1 MLNYLEELQSVC
13 TEEGNQ
19 TAQECDIITAQ
30 ECDIIVKAQRNDW
43 IRKLEHKIS
52 DPMTLIRTKLKQ
64 GTHSLRELTD
74 MLHVLESQAELYME
88 EGNQTN
94 DKCDVIAKA
103 EREDLMRM
111 LEAQIV
117 SQQGKASKKTDL

>member
-1 MLNYLEELQSVC
+1 MLIYLEELQSVW

-19 TAQECDIITAQ
+19 TNQECDIV
-30 ECDIIVKAQRNDW
+30 VKAQRDVW

-52 DPMTLIRTKLKQ
+52 DPMTLLRTKLKQ
-64 GTHSLRELTD
+64 GTHSLGELTD
-74 MLHVLESQAELYME
+74 MLHILESQTDLCTE

-103 EREDLMRM
+103 KREDLMTM
-111 LEAQIV
+111 
-117 SQQGKASKKTDL
+117 